1 MSKTPA
7 EQAEAFAR
15 TRRKYYMAQYR
26 EKHKDEIRAKQRDYY
41 KRSKLAKNKEDN
53 DGERHG
59 AQSAKEGD
67 G

>member
-15 TRRKYYMAQYR
+15 KRRKYYMAQYR

-53 DGERHG
+53 DGER
-59 AQSAKEGD
+59 
-67 G
+67 